1 MTKKIGIEVNGVLR
15 NTLGKIRQTYEKFM
29 IENNSEEKTFILDSS
44 GNTESIVENE
54 SFEYKLLENVD
65 SLNLMSHFAFKS
77 EDELYDFL
85 YQEFAMQIFGHAE
98 STEMHTFHTLND
110 VYIKYRNNND
120 FLILSDEIGKS
131 KPATLFFLSKFGC
144 QLEKVKFYSD
154 TTKNLI
160 WDEVDILITSNP
172 NLIDEHPSDK
182 VIIKFKTDY
191 NKKNK
196 SKHEISSLSE
206 LDECLQ
212 KLGIC

>member
-15 NTLGKIRQTYEKFM
+15 NTLGKIRQIYEKFM
-29 IENNSEEKTFILDSS
+29 ISNNSEEKTFMLDSS
-44 GNTESIVENE
+44 GNTESIVQNE
-54 SFEYKLLENVD
+54 PFEYKLLKNVN

-77 EDELYDFL
+77 EDELYNFL
-85 YQEFAMQIFGHAE
+85 YQEFTMQIFGHAE

-110 VYIKYRNNND
+110 VYLKYRNNND

-154 TTKNLI
+154 TTKNSI
-160 WDEVDILITSNP
+160 WDEVDILVTSNP
-172 NLIDEHPSDK
+172 NLIDEHPLDK

-196 SKHEISSLSE
+196 SKHEISSLSK

>member
-29 IENNSEEKTFILDSS
+29 IENNSEEKTFMLDSS

-54 SFEYKLLENVD
+54 SFEYKFLENVN

-110 VYIKYRNNND
+110 VYIKYRNSND

-154 TTKNLI
+154 TTKNSI
-160 WDEVDILITSNP
+160 WDEVDILITANP